1 MISLNQLTK
10 TFGRGSH
17 AVTVLDRLD
26 FQVGTGEIFAIV
38 GPSGAGKS
46 TLAQCINLLERP
58 TSGSV
63 VVNGEE
69 LSGLPERRLREARR
83 RIGTVFQSSSLL
95 SRRTAAENV
104 ALPLEYL
111 GVTPAET
118 RARVAELLERVGLA
132 SRAGHYPFQLS
143 GGQAQRVGIAR
154 ALALRPS
161 VLLADEA
168 TSGLDPE
175 TTRSVVELLKQL
187 RTDLDLT
194 VVFITHEMD
203 TVRQVAD
210 SVARLD
216 HGRIV
221 ESGALTDLLTNHSSP
236 LGRALQPRRAHAE
249 APEGA
254 HTWHVTYDALDVP
267 GDWLQRISAD
277 LAEPVHLLGA
287 SVETVHGV
295 NTGSAVLGIGT
306 RDYRAVREA
315 LTRNGLSGAPD
326 DGTSDGSSGSS
337 SAGGSSGSAGSSRS
351 GGSAGRLAG
360 ERELEGVA

>member
-1 MISLNQLTK
+1 MITLRQLTK
-10 TFGRGSH
+10 TYGRGDT

-26 FQVGTGEIFAIV
+26 FEVPTGRIAAVV

-69 LSGLPERRLREARR
+69 LSGLPEKRLREARR

-95 SRRTAAENV
+95 SRRTAAENI

-111 GVTPAET
+111 GVTPNEA
-118 RARVAELLERVGLA
+118 RARVAELLDRVGLA
-132 SRAGHYPFQLS
+132 DKAGHYPFQLS

-161 VLLADEA
+161 ILLADEA
-168 TSGLDPE
+168 TSGLDPD
-175 TTRSVVELLKQL
+175 TTRSVVGLIRQL
-187 RTDLDLT
+187 RDDLDLT

-210 SVARLD
+210 TVARLD

-221 ESGALTDLLTNHSSP
+221 EQGTLVELLTSHESQ
-236 LGRALQPRRAHAE
+236 LGRSLQPRRGHAGPE
-249 APEGA
+249 AGTR
-254 HTWHVTYDALDVP
+254 TWFVTYDSTVVP
-267 GDWLQRISAD
+267 GDWIQRVTAD
-277 LAEPVHLLGA
+277 LGTAVHLLGA

-295 NTGSAVLGIGT
+295 NTGSATLGIGT
-306 RDYRAVREA
+306 DDDARVAAA
-315 LTRNGLSGAPD
+315 LARCGLSGTPD
-326 DGTSDGSSGSS
+326 DGPPLGPRASL
-337 SAGGSSGSAGSSRS
+337 GSADAVS
-351 GGSAGRLAG
+351 GGFLAGAGRVLTG
-360 ERELEGVA
+360 TLEDVA